1 MWEQVNMLS
10 DPVVGLAR
18 RPGSVWLAETDATT
32 AATLTPQTLADLTN
46 YREYTF
52 FVRGKEYCLL
62 YQVTPSV
69 AGDQLQSIFVLN
81 KDDGKFLNV
90 VNPNPTYTAPWL
102 TGGIAAVT
110 TVGDYVCMAALGM
123 GPGYSTA
130 DNYAASNTQGIAW
143 VRGGAYSRTFTVTA
157 KHTNGVMY
165 SGSYTTLASS
175 YPTLLNTSDIPQGA
189 TDYQKQ
195 VNDRVNAYNSAVNAW
210 IGQAAT
216 SVQPQSIANGLVASL
231 RTNGFPAGDVGQVGG
246 TMVFSHITSLGAD
259 DGGDGT
265 LFRPVFN
272 TVDDPAKL
280 SSVHSPNKTVQIQSK
295 GAPDPYYM
303 KFIADNPA
311 SASWQTGTWIEAPA
325 QTVTPGQVFMLGGI
339 SSDGNDFVIGAAAD
353 LNGAKKA
360 GVSYG
365 FNAPG
370 FSVSRCGDLTATGAV
385 PYFFGKQISMLTMFQ
400 DRLVIVANGTIF
412 MSKAGDY
419 FNFFRDTMLSV
430 HDDDPI
436 EVYALGAADDVI
448 SRSVTFNKDLFMF
461 GKRNQYVI
469 SGRQMAS
476 PQTISVSTTAAERD
490 ATNAQPVT
498 NGNLIFY
505 GKARDASD
513 QVGGSPYAGQLNQF
527 QLGLFQDTPETYQ
540 ISKQLDK
547 YMRGQPIELAALS
560 APATLFVRTDGY
572 TSGFYVY
579 SYIDSAGSQ
588 QRAWDSWSRW
598 EVSPSMGTLVGM
610 TAHRQTLIALF
621 VTPNGA
627 VGHNTKYSLMA
638 VSFSLDAKQSGTAY
652 LDGLRPLSQA
662 TGSIA
667 VQFPNRATASMW
679 SDCYAA
685 VDVTKPEFLFHTPLT
700 DWDTFA
706 APYLAKGYTTAN
718 FQTGW
723 DYSSYVT
730 ITAPYVRDQN
740 DKAITTGRLTV
751 QRYAVSV
758 TDTAGMDTVL
768 TAAGTDTTV
777 AKFNGRILG
786 WDTDMVGVQ
795 PVATTTISVPAGRA
809 NTEHRVTFK
818 SRTCLPMSISAIE
831 WVGQF
836 FSNSRR
842 V

>member
-32 AATLTPQTLADLTN
+32 SATLTPQTLADLTN

-69 AGDQLQSIFVLN
+69 AGDQMSSLFVLN
-81 KDDGKFLNV
+81 KDDSKFLNV
-90 VNPNPTYTAPWL
+90 VNPNPTFTAPWL
-102 TGGIAAVT
+102 TGGISAVT
-110 TVGDYVCMAALGM
+110 TVGDYVCMAAQGM
-123 GPGYSTA
+123 GPGYSTT
-130 DNYAASNTQGIAW
+130 DPYAASNTVGVAW
-143 VRGGAYSRTFTVTA
+143 VRGGAYSRTFTLSVTRKSDGRVFVA
-157 KHTNGVMY
+157 TR
-165 SGSYTTLASS
+165 TTLASS
-175 YPTLLNTSDIPQGA
+175 YPTLLNTSDIPQSA

-210 IGQAAT
+210 IGTAAQ
-216 SVQPQSIANGLVASL
+216 SVQPSDIAAQLVSYL
-231 RTNGFPAGDVGQVGG
+231 HTQGFAEVSAVGG
-246 TMVFSHITSLGAD
+246 TITIWNASAISAE

-265 LFRPVFN
+265 LFRSVFN

-280 SSVHSPNKTVQIQSK
+280 SSVHLNGKVVQVQSK
-295 GAPDPYYM
+295 GAAHPYYM
-303 KFIADNPA
+303 KFIGDAVTA
-311 SASWQTGTWIEAPA
+311 SGWTTGTWVEAPA
-325 QTVTPGQVFMLGGI
+325 QIVTPGQVLMLGGI
-339 SSDGNDFVIGAAAD
+339 SSDGNDFVIGAAPD
-353 LNGAKKA
+353 LNAAKNA
-360 GVSYG
+360 SNVSYG

-370 FSVSRCGDLTATGAV
+370 FSASRCGDLNATGAI

-469 SGRQMAS
+469 SGRQVAS

-513 QVGGSPYAGQLNQF
+513 QSGGSPYAGQLNQF

-547 YMRGQPIELAALS
+547 YMRGRPIELAALS

-610 TAHRQTLIALF
+610 TPHRQTLIAFF

-638 VSFSLDAKQSGTAY
+638 VSFSLDAKQSGTPY

-667 VQFPNRATASMW
+667 LQFPNRATASMW
-679 SDCYAA
+679 PDCYAS
-685 VDVTKPEFLFHTPLT
+685 VDVSKPEFLYHSPLAN
-700 DWDTFA
+700 WDAFA

-723 DYSSYVT
+723 DYASYVT

-768 TAAGTDTTV
+768 TASGVDKTV